1 MLAVREARDRPTHL
15 LQLQSK
21 GLEADDGRDKLLLVA
36 LDALDGDDA
45 LCELVGLFRLGG
57 LGLGRLLLG
66 VLGGA
71 LLCLDGEGSGGGF
84 EGLCDISVFG
94 QTDML
99 SDMLWE
105 SRGEERGGRDEP
117 ADQIRSYIS
126 LWWLSSHSWHFLT
139 VPPYSQYCKPDE
151 GYWSASWGRVAHSE
165 RALARDPG
173 GWFTPLEAACRLDR
187 GTRKDV
193 SWAKLFLAARG

>member
-1 MLAVREARDRPTHL
+1 MLVSAGTSFVLAVREARDRPTHL

-71 LLCLDGEGSGGGF
+71 LLGLDGEGSGGGF
-84 EGLCDISVFG
+84 EGLCDIWRFG
-94 QTDML
+94 QT
-99 SDMLWE
+99 
-105 SRGEERGGRDEP
+105 
-117 ADQIRSYIS
+117 
-126 LWWLSSHSWHFLT
+126 
-139 VPPYSQYCKPDE
+139 
-151 GYWSASWGRVAHSE
+151 
-165 RALARDPG
+165 
-173 GWFTPLEAACRLDR
+173 
-187 GTRKDV
+187 
-193 SWAKLFLAARG
+193 